1 MWLTRIKR
9 CIIFFDIDAIR
20 VSFAEFK
27 TGLHKNPGCSFFGFR
42 DSRSVPLTVR
52 GKDSYSIQSVDNA
65 LDVLEALCD
74 EGDEVRISR
83 LSERLGMN
91 KMSVF
96 RHLATFENRG
106 YVEKEEGSD
115 RYRLGLSAYEMG
127 QKFLSRMGLLRKARP
142 IMNRMVRECDEAVY
156 IAVRRGSDVL
166 FLDMVDTS
174 QQVKIISLVGKRYP
188 IEIPAAGRVLLAHTL
203 KGEEVESGSEAPREP
218 LAGIRERGFC
228 LDRDA
233 MGDGIAS
240 VAVPLFGAGGKL
252 QGALCFIA
260 PDFRLPREKIE
271 AEFLPRLLEA
281 GHVISSKLG
290 YFGDS

>member
-1 MWLTRIKR
+1 MGMTASNRDTR
-9 CIIFFDIDAIR
+9 
-20 VSFAEFK
+20 SQ
-27 TGLHKNPGCSFFGFR
+27 
-42 DSRSVPLTVR
+42 PLSVR

-115 RYRLGLSAYEMG
+115 KYRLGLSAYEIG

-142 IMNRMVRECDEAVY
+142 IMDRMVRECDEAVY

-188 IEIPAAGRVLLAHTL
+188 VEIPAAGRVLLACAPANAETV
-203 KGEEVESGSEAPREP
+203 VEKPAPAES
-218 LAGIRERGFC
+218 LAKIRAQGFC
-228 LDRDA
+228 LDQDA

-240 VAVPLFGAGGKL
+240 VAVPLFGTGGKL
-252 QGALCFIA
+252 QGALCFVG
-260 PDFRLPREKIE
+260 PDFRLPQEKIQSE
-271 AEFLPRLLEA
+271 LLPHLLDA
-281 GHVISSKLG
+281 GNIISSKLG
-290 YFGDS
+290 YFGDGLNRDNY

>member
-1 MWLTRIKR
+1 
-9 CIIFFDIDAIR
+9 
-20 VSFAEFK
+20 
-27 TGLHKNPGCSFFGFR
+27 
-42 DSRSVPLTVR
+42 LTVR

-115 RYRLGLSAYEMG
+115 RYRLGLSAYEIG

-142 IMNRMVRECDEAVY
+142 VMNRMVRECDEAAY

-166 FLDMVDTS
+166 LLDMVDTS

-188 IEIPAAGRVLLAHTL
+188 IEIPAAGRVLLAFAPAGGEIAAGKPDMAETL
-203 KGEEVESGSEAPREP
+203 AT
-218 LAGIRERGFC
+218 IRRQGFC
-228 LDRDA
+228 LDQGA

-240 VAVPLFGAGGKL
+240 AAVPLFGGGGKI
-252 QGALCFIA
+252 QGALCFVG

-271 AEFLPRLLEA
+271 IELLPRLQES
-281 GHVISSKLG
+281 GNIISSKLG
-290 YFGDS
+290 YFGDSLNRENY